1 MTQLGVPFSTSDYLS
16 PSYVELDKAVAAELF
31 SGSNEYKPVYIDME
45 YDILQIPFEH
55 SVEVR

>member
-1 MTQLGVPFSTSDYLS
+1 
-16 PSYVELDKAVAAELF
+16 VELDKAVAAELF